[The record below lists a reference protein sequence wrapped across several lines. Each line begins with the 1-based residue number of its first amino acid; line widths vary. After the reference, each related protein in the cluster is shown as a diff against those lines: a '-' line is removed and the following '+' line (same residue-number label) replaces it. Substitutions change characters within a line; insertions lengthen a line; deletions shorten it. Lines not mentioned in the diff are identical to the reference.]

1 MLSSEDNCRPL
12 DRRCRCGVRI
22 VGDRVGKLSVQL
34 KKGFKFQAKRLD
46 FLLFAKL

>member
-1 MLSSEDNCRPL
+1 MVDDEECCLLKTISRPS

-34 KKGFKFQAKRLD
+34 KNGFKFQANR
-46 FLLFAKL
+46 